1 MVGVG
6 ANKSFHTPDGQYLSW
21 ANSWSEVYDSGGGGK
36 AGNGAYLNR
45 PNGLLTRPDLALLV
59 GALNS
64 ACGSAN
70 SLEEVFGPT
79 IVYNRPSLDRLM
91 RESPDENVNEWVDEQ
106 AGMLMKFGVPIL
118 QVTRI
123 EDLRGRSESSSDGLV
138 LQIPDASTDP
148 STVSTITKLVA
159 AGTAVLLSGRAD
171 KIHPELLKLAGAE
184 VATGTFGNSQV
195 ARRLAPPYP
204 ASRVNASLI
213 RQAGW
218 ESAASLQTLSLS
230 PRVGVRATAEGKV
243 FATVDDGGKD
253 SAVLVASSTNKA
265 YWVQLND
272 LGGPED
278 VSLAGFGTAG
288 LYHATASL
296 LNEAS
301 QTVVVASGINAT
313 HPAAVHA
320 WRSGGTI
327 KVLLPI
333 SLGIYSRI
341 HVFTDVVNIECKLV
355 LHRCWLVTSKVLT
368 VRAVRSLVKA
378 LATRRAVPSQ
388 SSPREASLAGHLSH
402 WRSHL
407 HHREWGSA
415 LTTAGAQRARIHGPC
430 GAWTA

>member
-21 ANSWSEVYDSGGGGK
+21 ANSWSEVYDSDGGGK

-64 ACGSAN
+64 ACSSAN

-79 IVYNRPSLDRLM
+79 LVYNRPSLDRLM
-91 RESPDENVNEWVDEQ
+91 RDSPDVNVNEWVDEQ
-106 AGMLMKFGVPIL
+106 TGMLMKFGVPIL
-118 QVTRI
+118 QVSRI
-123 EDLRGRSESSSDGLV
+123 EQLRGSSDSSSDGLV

-148 STVSTITKLVA
+148 SAVSTITNLVA
-159 AGTAVLLSGRAD
+159 EGTAVFLSGRAD

-184 VATGTFGNSQV
+184 VTTFGNLQDAS
-195 ARRLAPPYP
+195 RLAPVYP

-213 RQAGW
+213 RQDGW
-218 ESAASLQTLSLS
+218 ESAARLQTLSLS
-230 PRVGVRATAEGKV
+230 SRVGVRATAEGKA
-243 FATVDDGGKD
+243 FAAVDDGRAD
-253 SAVLVASSTNKA
+253 SAVLVASSNSKA
-265 YWVQLND
+265 IWAQLND

-301 QTVVVASGINAT
+301 QTVMVVSGINAT
-313 HPAAVHA
+313 HPATVHS
-320 WRSGGTI
+320 WRSDGTI

-333 SLGIYSRI
+333 
-341 HVFTDVVNIECKLV
+341 F
-355 LHRCWLVTSKVLT
+355 
-368 VRAVRSLVKA
+368 
-378 LATRRAVPSQ
+378 
-388 SSPREASLAGHLSH
+388 
-402 WRSHL
+402 
-407 HHREWGSA
+407 
-415 LTTAGAQRARIHGPC
+415 
-430 GAWTA
+430 